1 MKNLHIFLLIVLILS
16 ACGGPTSPQALPS
29 QTQTSKTTAN
39 SPANPQLSLN
49 LAPCPYYDMCPGALF
64 INTLI
69 PGELEP
75 GRVEK
80 VDVPYDSPV
89 SFYIGWV
96 ARDHT
101 ILAQNMNNMQFFF
114 MIDGQNYW
122 DDAFMGM
129 PGAYTFEE
137 EPNTEYVSQGAGVEL
152 SGWKIDQPHEI
163 RIGYSINAEI
173 NDGWDTY
180 ASGTVIEH
188 VYMINPIIPALET
201 STVTTHPPTASPE
214 IPLTGKIEGKVY
226 RSGPDQ
232 PIANVTV
239 ILIREAGSGTFEEKI
254 VSVTATDMNG
264 NYSLEGV
271 QPAAYS
277 LWISLEKIPE
287 FANYPFCS
295 DSVPEDW
302 IAYLTGYSVIPIAL
316 LPPDMKISVAAG
328 DELLKDIDMAVIQCN
343 LP

>member
-1 MKNLHIFLLIVLILS
+1 MKNLHLLLLIVLLLS
-16 ACGGPTSPQALPS
+16 ACSGPTSPQAFPS
-29 QTQTSKTTAN
+29 QTQTSITTTT
-39 SPANPQLSLN
+39 SPANLQLALN

-75 GRVEK
+75 GRVEN
-80 VDVPYDSPV
+80 VDVPYDRPV
-89 SFYIGWV
+89 SFYIGWI

-114 MIDGQNYW
+114 MIDGRNYW
-122 DDAFMGM
+122 DDAYMGM
-129 PGAYTFEE
+129 PGAYVYED
-137 EPNTEYVSQGAGVEL
+137 EPNTEYASQGAGVEI

-163 RIGYSINAEI
+163 RLGYSINAEI

-188 VYMINPIIPALET
+188 IFMINPIFTALET
-201 STVTTHPPTASPE
+201 STATGNPPTASPE
-214 IPLTGKIEGKVY
+214 IPVTGKIEGKVY
-226 RSGPDQ
+226 RSDPDQ

-239 ILIREAGSGTFEEKI
+239 ILIREAGTGTFEEKI
-254 VSVTATDMNG
+254 VSVTATDLNG
-264 NYSLEGV
+264 NYSLSGV
-271 QPAAYS
+271 QPASYT

-295 DSVPEDW
+295 DNVPEDW
-302 IAYLTGYSVIPIAL
+302 IAYLTGYSAIPIAL
-316 LPPDMKISVAAG
+316 LPPNMEFSVVAG
-328 DELLKDIDMAVIQCN
+328 DGLIKDIDMAVIQCN